1 MDQRMEESDAEEY
14 VYSEEQSE
22 SERLREERRTKK
34 RNDPISSEE
43 TESDEEGEEVN
54 QLVDED
60 DQEGNQDEPMEEAEE
75 EQEEDELPMYQ
86 EHYNALFSMDFVE
99 TKHPHDDTMRDLG
112 IFEDVELVLKNMQLG
127 KFFSH
132 RMESYKELT
141 CEFLASMKHHEFD
154 ELDRAELDRG
164 WGYITF
170 LAKGEKKMVTFRQLE
185 ILFGFTYGEGN
196 LWNIKEEEL
205 QRVWATIAEE
215 GYSSSRSKA
224 AQIRSPVLR
233 YVHKA
238 LANTFFARKATGTI
252 NEGEVKLLTMGIK
265 PIISRTRDGKKI
277 RGDRAHAGNLMPLLE
292 QLQAYKVTAYNT
304 RHQRG
309 RKLSV
314 GGVITPILCAA
325 GVQVDKRR
333 STPPGWM
340 DIKFCKT
347 NLLIEHKELDGR
359 FQFKFTH
366 PTAGLSKLLLPNP
379 ELTTVLGGTN
389 IDFRPPVY
397 TLVGHEADLQEE
409 EIELDRAEDRA
420 EAQAEDGVQESA
432 DWVSLSAI
440 TLRSM
445 RLQG

>member
-1 MDQRMEESDAEEY
+1 
-14 VYSEEQSE
+14 
-22 SERLREERRTKK
+22 
-34 RNDPISSEE
+34 
-43 TESDEEGEEVN
+43 
-54 QLVDED
+54 
-60 DQEGNQDEPMEEAEE
+60 MEEAEE
-75 EQEEDELPMYQ
+75 EEEDELPMYQ

-99 TKHPHDDTMRDLG
+99 TKYPHDDTMRDLG

-154 ELDRAELDRG
+154 ELDRAELDQG
-164 WGYITF
+164 WG
-170 LAKGEKKMVTFRQLE
+170 LP
-185 ILFGFTYGEGN
+185 
-196 LWNIKEEEL
+196 
-205 QRVWATIAEE
+205 
-215 GYSSSRSKA
+215 RSEVH
-224 AQIRSPVLR
+224 VLR

-292 QLQAYKVTAYNT
+292 QLQAYKVTTYNT

-325 GVQVDKRR
+325 GVQLDKRR
-333 STPPGWM
+333 CTPPGWM

-379 ELTTVLGGTN
+379 ELTTVLGG
-389 IDFRPPVY
+389 R
-397 TLVGHEADLQEE
+397 TLTSDPLCTLWLGMKRISCS
-409 EIELDRAEDRA
+409 IELRIE
-420 EAQAEDGVQESA
+420 
-432 DWVSLSAI
+432 
-440 TLRSM
+440 LRFS
-445 RLQG
+445 